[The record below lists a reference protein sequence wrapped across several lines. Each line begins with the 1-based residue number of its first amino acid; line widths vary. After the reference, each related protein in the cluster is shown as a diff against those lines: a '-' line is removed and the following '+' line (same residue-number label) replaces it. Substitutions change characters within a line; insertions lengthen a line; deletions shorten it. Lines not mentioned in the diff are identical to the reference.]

1 MNVIG
6 VDPAGKTG
14 YAYRTRDGWKCGAVS
29 AFNLHALL
37 AVFSEAASAGVTDA
51 CVEDCYLGLNVST
64 LKALANI
71 QGRVCGAL
79 EAVGIAVRL
88 VQPRS
93 WKSAMLQAGGIP
105 VAGRESQKA
114 KGMEV
119 ARRLGAS
126 PATDDESDAV
136 CIAEYGATTGMQ
148 TMFPTG
154 PAPRRAQAPPRA

>member
-1 MNVIG
+1 MRCW
-6 VDPAGKTG
+6 P
-14 YAYRTRDGWKCGAVS
+14 C
-29 AFNLHALL
+29 
-37 AVFSEAASAGVTDA
+37 FSEAASAGVTDA

-93 WKSAMLQAGGIP
+93 WKSAMLREGGIP

-148 TMFPTG
+148 TMLPTG
-154 PAPRRAQAPPRA
+154 HAPRRAQAPPRT